1 MAARFPFI
9 EHVGLRFEP
18 PRPGWSR
25 CTLELAPVHLNGNG
39 VVHGG
44 AIFTLADTGMGAAL
58 QPALADGERCATIE
72 VKINYFRP
80 VTEGTLVCTTELVHR
95 GRSVANLEATVRL
108 GELIVAKA
116 NGSFSI
122 FRPRVDAAPG

>member
-1 MAARFPFI
+1 MAARYPFI

-44 AIFTLADTGMGAAL
+44 AIFTLAE
-58 QPALADGERCATIE
+58 GERCATIE

-80 VTEGTLVCTTELVHR
+80 VTEGTLVCTTELVYR

-108 GELIVAKA
+108 GEQIVAKA

-122 FRPRVDAAPG
+122 FRPRGDAAPD

>member
-25 CTLELAPVHLNGNG
+25 CWLDLAPVHLNGNG

-58 QPALADGERCATIE
+58 QPTLADGERCATIE

-108 GELIVAKA
+108 GEQIVAKA

-122 FRPRVDAAPG
+122 FRPRSDATPG

>member
-9 EHVGLRFEP
+9 EHVGLRFEL

-25 CTLELAPVHLNGNG
+25 CSLELAPVHLNGNG

-58 QPALADGERCATIE
+58 QPTLAEGERCATIE

-122 FRPRVDAAPG
+122 FRSRGDGAPS